1 MKFHFLLHMICL
13 RKKRNFDYSM
23 FERQIMKFLIPTL
36 IMSAMLSACGGGT
49 SIGNTPPV
57 EPVIAAAARAE
68 FIALAN
74 TASCAQTRNRL
85 FLIDGKQMFWDRV
98 GTCAD
103 ASYSQTLYGVTPQ
116 SILCSSS
123 DSIAGPRTNCTDE
136 KYRAMFVQINQN
148 LDKADLGLGSSH
160 QVVQLDVVP
169 SAAKS
174 LQFVSL
180 RPETHFGTPPA
191 NIVIRDEATWN
202 KFLED
207 SNINSMLRLNYPF
220 KGIEDL
226 TLKVDFSTHMV
237 LGVFFAKKN
246 TCDKTEIVRLT
257 ANGQKI
263 LAEYIETEVV
273 APPLCDL
280 IAPGSRTP
288 MSLVVVDRSEL
299 AVQFVNITATRI
311 SYSYVRQFS
320 ATNIPLTNE
329 RVIKDSA
336 AWERLVAQYFSRDIT
351 LPVIDFSKR
360 IAIIMSGGANNGC
373 GAISSVNAWSNN
385 GKVNVAYRNPTFKSG
400 LPIACTAIAVGAQI
414 IELDRSEL
422 PIEVVEIPDWY

>member
-1 MKFHFLLHMICL
+1 
-13 RKKRNFDYSM
+13 
-23 FERQIMKFLIPTL
+23 MKFLIPTL
-36 IMSAMLSACGGGT
+36 ILSAMLSACGGGT

-57 EPVIAAAARAE
+57 EPVIAAAAKAE

-85 FLIDGKQMFWDRV
+85 FLIDDKQMFWDRV

-136 KYRAMFVQINQN
+136 KYRAVFVQINQN
-148 LDKADLGLGSSH
+148 LDKPDLGLGSAH
-160 QVVQLDVVP
+160 QVTQLDVVP

-180 RPETHFGTPPA
+180 NQETYFGTPPA
-191 NIVIRDEATWN
+191 NLVISDEVTWN

-207 SNINSMLRLNYPF
+207 SQISAMLRINNTY
-220 KGIEDL
+220 KGIYFEDL
-226 TLKVDFSTHMV
+226 SLRIDFSKKMV
-237 LGVFFAKKN
+237 LAVFFAKKN

-263 LAEYIETEVV
+263 VAEYIETEIV

-280 IAPGSRTP
+280 IAPGTRTP
-288 MSLVVVDRSEL
+288 MNLVVVDRSEL
-299 AVQFVNITATRI
+299 AVQFVNINTARVGYSFYLPDSFLQISFPYEQRI
-311 SYSYVRQFS
+311 
-320 ATNIPLTNE
+320 
-329 RVIKDSA
+329 IKDIASFEKIVEGNLGSNVRPQA
-336 AWERLVAQYFSRDIT
+336 
-351 LPVIDFSKR
+351 PDFSKR
-360 IAIIMSGGANNGC
+360 MLIIVSYGASDGC
-373 GAISSVNAWSNN
+373 GRVSGVNVWSNN
-385 GKVNVAYRNPTFKSG
+385 GKLSVAYKRLTPMSG
-400 LPIACTAIAVGAQI
+400 LTVCTLSAIGPQL
-414 IELDRSEL
+414 IELDRSDL
-422 PIEVVEIPDWY
+422 PIELIEIPDWI